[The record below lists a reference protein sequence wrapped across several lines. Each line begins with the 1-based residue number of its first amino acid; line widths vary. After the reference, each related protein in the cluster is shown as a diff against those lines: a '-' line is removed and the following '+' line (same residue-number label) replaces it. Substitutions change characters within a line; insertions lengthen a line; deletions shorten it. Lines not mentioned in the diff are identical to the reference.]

1 MTTGPAAMR
10 VEIEGAAATVERLSA
25 VAPAGYGH
33 FTAMQVRDHRVR
45 GLGLHLARLD
55 AANLELFDV
64 GLDPGQVRDH
74 IRHALGAGT
83 PDASVRVYVCEA
95 PGGPSVLARLA
106 CWLDDVG
113 QRLAVQE
120 PLALV
125 GDEAGRAPGEDER
138 VAADVR
144 GDQDI

>member
-10 VEIEGAAATVERLSA
+10 AEIEGAAATVERLSA

-95 PGGPSVLARLA
+95 PGGPSVLVTVR
-106 CWLDDVG
+106 
-113 QRLAVQE
+113 
-120 PLALV
+120 PP
-125 GDEAGRAPGEDER
+125 GRAQARRRRRRPRKPRGLER
-138 VAADVR
+138 GVR
-144 GDQDI
+144 S